1 MSRVQKYLPPLPP
14 GDGISADKAS
24 GACIQM
30 VAARVIFWDFDDMFE
45 KYMKEVR
52 FDMVAW
58 TARAVMKA
66 KHTVVG
72 KWPLRLKDGAPKEE
86 FNLLLASGHMGCER
100 YVEWKCEFAVYLWI

>member
-1 MSRVQKYLPPLPP
+1 
-14 GDGISADKAS
+14 
-24 GACIQM
+24 M

-100 YVEWKCEFAVYLWI
+100 YVEWKCEFAGYLWI